1 MTGTLYKSD
10 GEQFVS
16 DIDYQVYG
24 DSLASLWG
32 EFRPRE
38 YIRID
43 DGGDY
48 VIELADKRK
57 CQCYLRKKVN
67 AAVGAMPGS
76 FAYSFRGMV
85 TSKVL

>member
-1 MTGTLYKSD
+1 MTGMLYRYD
-10 GEQFVS
+10 GSKFVS
-16 DIDYQVYG
+16 DIDYQVHG

-32 EFRPRE
+32 EFRPRGNT
-38 YIRID
+38 RID

-48 VIELADKRK
+48 LIELADSRR
-57 CQCYLRKKVN
+57 CRCYLRKKVN